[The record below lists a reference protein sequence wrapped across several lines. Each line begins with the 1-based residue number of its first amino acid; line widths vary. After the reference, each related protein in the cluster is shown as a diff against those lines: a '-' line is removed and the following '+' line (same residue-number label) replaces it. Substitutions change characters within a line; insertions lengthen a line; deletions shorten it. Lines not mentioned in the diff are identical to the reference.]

1 MIKNMA
7 EEHVETAYDGLLPH
21 FPDFCGCETC
31 RGDVLIYALNRLP
44 ARYVNTREGSVMTE
58 LSLEKDQTR
67 AQIEVIVM
75 EAFRK
80 VTQMPRC
87 GRQATASGGT

>member
-7 EEHVETAYDGLLPH
+7 EEHVEAAYDGLLPH

-58 LSLEKDQTR
+58 LALAKDQAR

-75 EAFRK
+75 QGFKK
-80 VTQMPRC
+80 VALAPRC
-87 GRQATASGGT
+87 GRLPATPG

>member
-7 EEHVETAYDGLLPH
+7 EEHVEAAYDGLLRH
-21 FPDFCGCETC
+21 FPSFCGCETC
-31 RGDVLIYALNRLP
+31 RGDVLIYALNRVP

-58 LSLEKDQTR
+58 LALEKDQTR

-75 EAFRK
+75 QGFKK
-80 VTQMPRC
+80 VDQSPRC
-87 GRQATASGGT
+87 DRKSGASS

>member
-7 EEHVETAYDGLLPH
+7 EEHVEAAYDGLLTH

-58 LSLEKDQTR
+58 LALEKDQSR

-75 EAFRK
+75 QGFKRVNQA
-80 VTQMPRC
+80 PRC
-87 GRQATASGGT
+87 GRTAARPDS